1 MSYTENERR
10 DLESYARGDAMARAA
25 KVIGQL
31 APGLLDELTELSNAD
46 LKKRALSAGHHL
58 SLSERRRK
66 TDKDLAEAKA
76 RYDAAK
82 APYDD
87 AKKLQTAIQAYGML
101 LLETRGD
108 PVTEADIDP
117 SDIPGAAEAS

>member
-1 MSYTENERR
+1 MSMTENERK
-10 DLESYARGDAMARAA
+10 DLESYARGDALSKAS
-25 KVIGQL
+25 KTINLL

-46 LKKRALSAGHHL
+46 LKKRALAAGHHL

-66 TDKDLAEAKA
+66 TDKALAEAKA
-76 RYDAAK
+76 AYDAAK

-87 AKKLQTAIQAYGML
+87 AKKLQSAVQAYGML

-108 PVTEADIDP
+108 PITESDIDVDATT
-117 SDIPGAAEAS
+117 S